1 MVSSSKKSIK
11 RIWKTIIISFF
22 AFIIISLTLT
32 KVIYDFTFSR
42 YDVAANIPESLS
54 QFLSDRQE
62 MNFKSGEN
70 NLCGYFYKGSSES
83 LIILVTGYR
92 AVADDYIWQIK
103 ELNDKGYGVFTFDT
117 TGYLKSEGKDAR
129 GFAQTV
135 YDLKSALEF
144 LDKNYNFGYENIY
157 LLGHSRGAY
166 AVLSVLDDGYD
177 IKATVSVSGV
187 NSSMEA
193 VIQPAA
199 DKVGFIAYI
208 NYPFLWLYQNAI
220 FDTETLNTKAT
231 DNILNSNIPFLV
243 VQGEND
249 ETYPPDKYS
258 VYSHIK
264 NESENVSLLIM
275 DEKGSDGHTNLLFD
289 ADGTANDE
297 LINSIDDFLK
307 NEGRKSK

>member
-1 MVSSSKKSIK
+1 
-11 RIWKTIIISFF
+11 
-22 AFIIISLTLT
+22 
-32 KVIYDFTFSR
+32 
-42 YDVAANIPESLS
+42 
-54 QFLSDRQE
+54 
-62 MNFKSGEN
+62 
-70 NLCGYFYKGSSES
+70 
-83 LIILVTGYR
+83 
-92 AVADDYIWQIK
+92 
-103 ELNDKGYGVFTFDT
+103 
-117 TGYLKSEGKDAR
+117 
-129 GFAQTV
+129 
-135 YDLKSALEF
+135 
-144 LDKNYNFGYENIY
+144 
-157 LLGHSRGAY
+157 
-166 AVLSVLDDGYD
+166 
-177 IKATVSVSGV
+177 
-187 NSSMEA
+187 MEA
-193 VIQPAA
+193 IIQPAA

-220 FDTETLNTKAT
+220 FDKETLNTKAT
-231 DNILNSNIPFLV
+231 DNILNSNIPVLV